1 MTDIQLKSMTRNML
15 QLISRTMADHAGSS
29 DMDPTTMVV
38 ALRGYADLI
47 EAEIVAANYRA
58 IDLAHFGA
66 TP

>member
-1 MTDIQLKSMTRNML
+1 MTEVQLTSMTRKML

-29 DMDPTTMVV
+29 TTMVV

>member
-1 MTDIQLKSMTRNML
+1 
-15 QLISRTMADHAGSS
+15 MADHAGSS